1 MTDVQPSKQNRN
13 IKKLGLFSW
22 DYTINHNKSGDKKK
36 KIDHIDNKSTDLDLD
51 MDTDI
56 VNIKSVSV
64 SNI

>member
-1 MTDVQPSKQNRN
+1 MC
-13 IKKLGLFSW
+13 LFSW
-22 DYTINHNKSGDKKK
+22 DYTINHNKSGDKNK

-51 MDTDI
+51 TNI